1 MVAQIQ
7 QIHDHISQVAT
18 AAEQQSAVSDDINQ
32 NLMRIGDAATTIGQE
47 ASASHRLSEEL
58 EQASTALATQLDR
71 LRT

>member
-18 AAEQQSAVSDDINQ
+18 AAEQQSAVSDDINK
-32 NLMRIGDAATTIGQE
+32 NLMRIGDTANVIGQE
-47 ASASHRLSEEL
+47 ASSSHQLSEAL
-58 EQASTALATQLDR
+58 EQAATALASQLDR